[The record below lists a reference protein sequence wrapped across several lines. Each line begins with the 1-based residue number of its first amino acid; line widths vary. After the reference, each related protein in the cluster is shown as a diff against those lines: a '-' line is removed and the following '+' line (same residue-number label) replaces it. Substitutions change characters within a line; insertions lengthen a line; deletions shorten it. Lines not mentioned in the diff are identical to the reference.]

1 MKIQFI
7 FFAVCVLTSFALP
20 ERRNFGNRH
29 SELTDQREQELE
41 RQNTNRESSNAG
53 DEFID
58 VRDESVDE
66 KTISPNEMTTEKSKC
81 GWISRSQNNA
91 RKHWLKKHE
100 GERRHR
106 NNGAALSN
114 EEHQHPFFH
123 TTIWQEKQTL
133 FPEANLGA
141 ETRHHHRHHH
151 HHHHRNCTTTV
162 PPTTTAATNTPSSE
176 IEE

>member
-1 MKIQFI
+1 MKIQLI
-7 FFAVCVLTSFALP
+7 FLAVCVVTSFALP
-20 ERRNFGNRH
+20 ERRNFNNRH
-29 SELTDQREQELE
+29 SELTEQREQELE
-41 RQNTNRESSNAG
+41 RQNTNQESSNVG

-66 KTISPNEMTTEKSKC
+66 KTISPNEMKTEKSKC
-81 GWISRSQNNA
+81 SWMSRSQKNNM

-106 NNGAALSN
+106 NDGTALSN
-114 EEHQHPFFH
+114 EQHQRPFSH

-133 FPEANLGA
+133 FPEANPGA

-151 HHHHRNCTTTV
+151 HHRNCTTTTV
-162 PPTTTAATNTPSSE
+162 PPTTTAATNTPLSE
-176 IEE
+176 E